1 MKRSTLATILVLSH
15 LLCVVFG
22 YCIASIQKKYV
33 GLPADTATTTHSI
46 PTESTEQTVFTTERA
61 IETTEEPAIETIAE
75 ETKATEEIETSATV
89 PAAPQ
94 PSVTT
99 PSATVPPVTT
109 PPATEPPVPEVPATT
124 PPVTESP
131 ATQSP
136 ATEAPGGNPG
146 GEYETDRDY

>member
-61 IETTEEPAIETIAE
+61 IDTTEEPA
-75 ETKATEEIETSATV
+75 IETSATV

-99 PSATVPPVTT
+99 PSTTVPPVTT

-131 ATQSP
+131 ATQPP